1 MHSKLATLL
10 KTVRLEQDT
19 IEKLSRLFREHL
31 QDYPDAVVY
40 LFGSRTDLRKKGGDL
55 DLLIVSQRAIS
66 HAYEL
71 RKKLRMAIKE
81 ELGDQRVDILISPDP
96 HRNDQP
102 AFIRLAVMEGV
113 RIWP

>member
-1 MHSKLATLL
+1 MSSVLKTPL
-10 KTVRLEQDT
+10 KTVRLESDT

-55 DLLIVSQRAIS
+55 DLLIVSRRGATC
-66 HAYEL
+66 AYEL
-71 RKKLRMAIKE
+71 IKKLRMVIKE

-96 HRNDQP
+96 HRKDQP
-102 AFIRLAVMEGV
+102 AFIRLAFLEGV